1 MSRGEEYVYGRR
13 ELGIA
18 IQRRREDVPCRVII
32 ILQGE
37 GFELYFMLVLQ
48 GRILPLALG
57 FEEQSEGIAAR

>member
-1 MSRGEEYVYGRR
+1 MSHGEEYVYGRR
-13 ELGIA
+13 ELGIV

-37 GFELYFMLVLQ
+37 GFELYFMFVLQ

-57 FEEQSEGIAAR
+57 FEEQSKGIAAR